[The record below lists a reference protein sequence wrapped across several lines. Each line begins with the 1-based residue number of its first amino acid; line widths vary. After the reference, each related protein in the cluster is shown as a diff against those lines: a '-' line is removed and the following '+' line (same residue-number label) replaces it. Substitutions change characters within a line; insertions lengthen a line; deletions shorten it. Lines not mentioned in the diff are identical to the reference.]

1 MSAGLVEDV
10 LSGRVTAIARMITR
24 LENGSPPAGDDVGA
38 VYRAG
43 GRARLIGITGSPG
56 SGKSTLVAALTKVF
70 RGKGKT
76 VGIVAVDPTSP
87 YSGGA
92 ILGDRIRM
100 DSFTGDPGVFI
111 RSMATRGALGGLARA
126 TSDAVAVL
134 DAAGFQIVM
143 IETVGVGQDEV
154 EIVRACH
161 SVLVV
166 SAPGMGDDIQAIK
179 AGVIEIADLH
189 VVNKADRDGASKT
202 VAELKTMLNL
212 SGATPAK
219 GWKPPVLAT
228 VAATGEGVA
237 ELAGKLSEHEAWQRE
252 SGGLEQREAAI
263 AAARIRSIA
272 TGLLLDGLDDPANK
286 VGFEA
291 AVERVRKRE
300 VDPSAAARELIEGV
314 VAR

>member
-1 MSAGLVEDV
+1 VTDPLVEGV

-24 LENGSPPAGDDVGA
+24 CESGSEGVAEQVAA

-43 GRARLIGITGSPG
+43 GKALLLGVTGSPG
-56 SGKSTLVAALTKVF
+56 SGKSTLVTALTTLLRKQ
-70 RGKGKT
+70 GKK

-100 DSFTGDPGVFI
+100 GTFSGDPGVFI

-134 DAAGFQIVM
+134 DAACFDVVL

-154 EIVRACH
+154 EVVRACH
-161 SVLVV
+161 TVVVV
-166 SAPGMGDDIQAIK
+166 STPGMGDDIQAIK
-179 AGVIEIADLH
+179 AGVIEIADIH
-189 VVNKADRDGASKT
+189 VVNKADRDGASRT
-202 VAELKTMLNL
+202 IAELKTMLNL
-212 SGATPAK
+212 AGPTPPS
-219 GWKPPVLAT
+219 GWKPPVLPT
-228 VAATGEGVA
+228 VAETGEGVA
-237 ELAGKLSEHEAWQRE
+237 ELVERVQQHRAWQQESGRLRERE
-252 SGGLEQREAAI
+252 SQI

-272 TGLLLDGLDDPANK
+272 TGILLDGLLDPTRNE
-286 VGFEA
+286 GFEA
-291 AVERVRKRE
+291 AVDRVRKRE
-300 VDPSAAARELIEGV
+300 VDPFTAAGELIGGV